1 MSYILKGD
9 PKEVAKVLQE
19 NRIRVD
25 RGVIEFTPCQ
35 QDSVLDADSIATLRE
50 ALEASEKS
58 CQEMAEGHVEL
69 AGVTRDILAIVAE
82 KGVTVPEDLA
92 ARLAQFGI
100 DIPKIAETVPDAV
113 ETADNTD
120 ESVPETVPKEPE
132 TVEDNKT
139 VDAGIDMKEV
149 NLDDIKDVEEVDT
162 KAVPAPTE
170 KKSRRSKKSE

>member
-1 MSYILKGD
+1 MNYILKGD
-9 PKEVAKVLQE
+9 HKEVAKVIQE

-35 QDSVLDADSIATLRE
+35 PDPALDVDSIAKLRE

-58 CQEMAEGHVEL
+58 CQEMAQGHVEL
-69 AGVTRDILAIVAE
+69 AAVTRDVLAIVAE

-92 ARLAQFGI
+92 ERLAQFGI
-100 DIPKIAETVPDAV
+100 D
-113 ETADNTD
+113 
-120 ESVPETVPKEPE
+120 VPKEPE

-170 KKSRRSKKSE
+170 KKPRRSKKSE

>member
-1 MSYILKGD
+1 MNYILKGD

-25 RGVIEFTPCQ
+25 RGVIAFIPCQ
-35 QDSVLDADSIATLRE
+35 QDPVLDADSIATLRE

-69 AGVTRDILAIVAE
+69 AGVTRDVLAIVAE
-82 KGVTVPEDLA
+82 KGITVPEDLA

-100 DIPKIAETVPDAV
+100 D
-113 ETADNTD
+113 
-120 ESVPETVPKEPE
+120 VPKEPE

-139 VDAGIDMKEV
+139 VDAGTDMKEV
-149 NLDDIKDVEEVDT
+149 NLDDVKDAPEEEV
-162 KAVPAPTE
+162 KAKPAPAP
-170 KKSRRSKKSE
+170 KKTRSKKSELC